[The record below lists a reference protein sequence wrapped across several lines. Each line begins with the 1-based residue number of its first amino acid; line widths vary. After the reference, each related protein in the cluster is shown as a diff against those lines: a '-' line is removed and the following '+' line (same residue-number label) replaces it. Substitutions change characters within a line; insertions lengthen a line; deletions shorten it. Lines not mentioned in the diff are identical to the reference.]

1 MIFKIFNIFKRILN
15 KNKNLEFDRIELIS
29 GIKIKIGKFTYGTN
43 WMSVLVW
50 DKETAS
56 VEIGRFC
63 SISYG
68 LKLFTGGN
76 HNSKWISTYPFGHV
90 LPSLGKIDP
99 IKNHPQKSKKIII
112 GNDVWI
118 GRDVTIMS
126 GVCVSDGV
134 IIAANSHVVKSAPPY
149 SIIGGN
155 PAQIIG
161 YRFDQDTIQKLL
173 KMKWWNWPNEK
184 IYQFYQTLVTEPENC
199 ISFIDEEIK

>member
-1 MIFKIFNIFKRILN
+1 MYNLIKKALKFFYKNN
-15 KNKNLEFDRIELIS
+15 KSLEADRIEIIS
-29 GIKIKIGKFTYGTN
+29 GINVKIGKFTYGTN
-43 WMSVLVW
+43 WMKVLVW
-50 DKETAS
+50 DIDSAS

-76 HNSKWISTYPFGHV
+76 HNSSCISTYPFGHV
-90 LPSLGKIDP
+90 RPSQGKIPP
-99 IKNHPQKSKKIII
+99 ITNHPQKSKAIII

-126 GVCVSDGV
+126 GVNIGDGV

-155 PAQIIG
+155 PAKIIG
-161 YRFDQDTIQKLL
+161 YRFDEETILRLL
-173 KMKWWNWPNEK
+173 ELKWWNWSNDR
-184 IYQFYQTLVTEPENC
+184 IYNFHHLLSSNPLNNPLFES
-199 ISFIDEEIK
+199 I

>member
-1 MIFKIFNIFKRILN
+1 MIFKLIRKLKYFVFNTEPKDYDR
-15 KNKNLEFDRIELIS
+15 LEIIS
-29 GIKIKIGKFTYGTN
+29 GIPVKIGKYTYGTN

-50 DKETAS
+50 DKESAS

-76 HNSKWISTYPFGHV
+76 HNINWISTYPFGHV
-90 LPSLGKIDP
+90 APSLGKIPP
-99 IKNHPQKSKKIII
+99 INNHPQKSKRITI

-126 GVCVSDGV
+126 GVSISDGV

-155 PAQIIG
+155 PAKVIG
-161 YRFDQDTIQKLL
+161 YRFDKEIIDKLL
-173 KMKWWNWPNEK
+173 MIKWWNWPNNK
-184 IYQFYQTLVTEPENC
+184 ILKHYQILMIEPKASKLFDTEFNE
-199 ISFIDEEIK
+199 

>member
-1 MIFKIFNIFKRILN
+1 MIFKILN
-15 KNKNLEFDRIELIS
+15 FVKSFFIKNDSVEFDRVELIK

-43 WMSVLVW
+43 SMSVLVW
-50 DKETAS
+50 DKELALI
-56 VEIGRFC
+56 EIGRFC

-76 HNSKWISTYPFGHV
+76 HNSNWISTYPFGHV
-90 LPSLGKIDP
+90 APSLGKILP
-99 IKNHPQKSKKIII
+99 IKDHPKKAKKITI

-126 GVCVSDGV
+126 GVYISDGV

-161 YRFDQDTIQKLL
+161 YRFDETTIEKLL
-173 KMKWWNWPNEK
+173 KMKWWNWPNMK
-184 IYQFYQTLVTEPENC
+184 IYELHKSLATEPEN
-199 ISFIDEEIK
+199 SPSLFNEEL